1 MIRLFSLDGVSSDEE
16 NEIRELLE
24 ENNIEF
30 YETPHGDWGFSQ
42 AAIWLRDDS
51 KLREAKELI
60 ATYQRE
66 REKKERAKYINRS
79 KNRPEGRLLDK
90 IKSEP
95 ALYAFL
101 LLVFATLFWMLV
113 FGVKR

>member
-1 MIRLFSLDGVSSDEE
+1 MNRLFSLDGVPTDEA

-42 AAIWLRDDS
+42 AAIWLHDDS
-51 KLREAKELI
+51 KLGEAKELI
-60 ATYQRE
+60 AIYQLE
-66 REKKERAKYINRS
+66 REKKERERYIERN
-79 KNRPEGRLLDK
+79 KNRLESTLLDK

-95 ALYAFL
+95 ALYAFF
-101 LLVFATLFWMLV
+101 LLVLATIFWMLV
-113 FGVKR
+113 FGLNR